1 MTSGW
6 VLRKVKQN
14 DKWVRRWLEVNR
26 HVLYSYQACPAES
39 AQARVINMLDLRKT
53 REIKLVDNG
62 IAGLF
67 CIVPVSADN
76 AHPGY
81 LMRADTATSAEEW
94 VAGLNKVRQQEL
106 EKVRRPRPRL
116 SSRAVAPA
124 AAPPPRTRP
133 RARAAPEAPSRFE
146 FRRVP
151 RRARSRRRAA
161 RPRRRSAAASRDR
174 ENRRRRRP
182 SSKAERPAL
191 SEGDRSAMA
200 GGRFGRPARRSTRGP
215 LPPL

>member
-81 LMRADTATSAEEW
+81 LMRADTRELAAEW
-94 VAGLNKVRQQEL
+94 VGGLSKARQQEL
-106 EKVRRPRPRL
+106 EKIVVAEKQGRSQERYCCCFWRPRK
-116 SSRAVAPA
+116 S
-124 AAPPPRTRP
+124 
-133 RARAAPEAPSRFE
+133 E
-146 FRRVP
+146 
-151 RRARSRRRAA
+151 
-161 RPRRRSAAASRDR
+161 
-174 ENRRRRRP
+174 
-182 SSKAERPAL
+182 ERQ
-191 SEGDRSAMA
+191 
-200 GGRFGRPARRSTRGP
+200 P
-215 LPPL
+215 LVR